1 MNLLLDALKTAE
13 SSPTAPYEQQ
23 EEPLDGAEILTILTE
38 NAASNSLT
46 LEASPVSAAPTAPPP
61 SPTAAL
67 PPRNQ
72 TNAVFDSAGRATHA
86 RATTLPP
93 QAMSPLKRYAVMFAA
108 AVAAVIVIMF
118 GKSLLQPTANP
129 SGDPDAGETPT
140 AVTRPAAAPD
150 TSPIQV
156 LSARP
161 ASQFSY
167 AGDAP
172 EIDLKQDV
180 IAPAEVR
187 TASDSP
193 IRTTATDARGARL
206 PVAPSA
212 ADHTMQ
218 RTLSVTTSAGLAPV
232 DQRIEAGYRALATGN
247 VTNARRDYLA
257 ALELD
262 PNNIDALLGIA
273 GTAARD
279 GNAAVAIAAYKKALT
294 LEPGNMDAT
303 AALAMLI
310 PDRSA
315 GEANESRLK
324 IMIAADAEQRPA
336 LHTALAGVYAADA
349 RWADAAQEYFI
360 ALSQDPSNSDLAFNV
375 AASLDQIH
383 KTAAALTYYAQALEF
398 AKRRPAQI
406 DAPAIEKRISQLQA
420 RTDSRPPTP
429 KAAP

>member
-13 SSPTAPYEQQ
+13 SSPPAPYEPQ
-23 EEPLDGAEILTILTE
+23 EEPLDGDEVLKVLTARRPTD
-38 NAASNSLT
+38 NDLT
-46 LEASPVSAAPTAPPP
+46 LEP
-61 SPTAAL
+61 SPTSGEVAAAL
-67 PPRNQ
+67 PDAANAPRNL
-72 TNAVFDSAGRATHA
+72 TTAPVDPIRRATHA
-86 RATTLPP
+86 GATTQPL
-93 QAMSPLKRYAVMFAA
+93 QAVSPARKYALMFAA
-108 AVAAVIVIMF
+108 AVAVVIVIMF
-118 GKSLLQPTANP
+118 GKSLLQPTTSP

-150 TSPIQV
+150 TRPVQV

-172 EIDLKQDV
+172 EIDLKEDV
-180 IAPAEVR
+180 IAPAAVR

-193 IRTTATDARGARL
+193 IRTSPTDARVAEI
-206 PVAPSA
+206 PVAASA
-212 ADHTMQ
+212 ANHAMQ
-218 RTLSVTTSAGLAPV
+218 RTLSVTTSAGLAPI
-232 DQRIEAGYRALATGN
+232 DQRIEAGYRALAAGN
-247 VTNARRDYLA
+247 VTNARREYLA

-273 GTAARD
+273 GAAARD
-279 GNAAVAIAAYKKALT
+279 GNAAAAIAAYKKALT
-294 LEPGNMDAT
+294 LEPGNTDAT
-303 AALAMLI
+303 AALAMLSS
-310 PDRSA
+310 DRSA

-324 IMIAADAEQRPA
+324 IMIAADVEQRPA

-360 ALSQDPSNSDLAFNV
+360 ALSMDPSNSDLAFNV

-398 AKRRPAQI
+398 AKLRPAQI
-406 DAPAIEKRISQLQA
+406 DAPAIEKRIAQLQA
-420 RTDSRPPTP
+420 RTDNQPPTP